1 MAENVKVWFAPE
13 GDFLEVQFKDAHGF
27 MRPTAHE
34 AVMERVDEQG
44 LVLGFSILGMSRVQK
59 GHPLEADLVT
69 GE

>member
-13 GDFLEVQFKDAHGF
+13 GDFLEVQFKDAPGF

-44 LVLGFSILGMSRVQK
+44 QVLGCSILGVSRVQK
-59 GHPLEADLVT
+59 DHPLEADLVT

>member
-1 MAENVKVWFAPE
+1 MAEKVKVWFDPE
-13 GDFLEVQFKDAHGF
+13 GDFLEVQFKDTPGF

-44 LVLGFSILGMSRVQK
+44 QVLGFSILGVSRVQK
-59 GHPLEADLVT
+59 DHPLEADLVT